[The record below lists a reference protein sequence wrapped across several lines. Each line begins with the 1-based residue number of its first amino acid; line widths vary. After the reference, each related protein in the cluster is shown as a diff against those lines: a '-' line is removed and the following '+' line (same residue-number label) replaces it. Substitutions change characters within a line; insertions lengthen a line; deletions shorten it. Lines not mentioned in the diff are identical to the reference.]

1 MGRRSR
7 RGEETQGQDTAY
19 IEVDIIPSSAKIM
32 HVGTMEN
39 MCIKYAQ
46 YSLHISVERCTPLD
60 MISMCQDSP
69 FDGPATRQVK
79 KAYTEIDKLSIR
91 IGIALR
97 WGEHNMEGE
106 GAARS
111 N

>member
-1 MGRRSR
+1 
-7 RGEETQGQDTAY
+7 
-19 IEVDIIPSSAKIM
+19 
-32 HVGTMEN
+32 
-39 MCIKYAQ
+39 
-46 YSLHISVERCTPLD
+46 

-97 WGEHNMEGE
+97 WGEHNMEGD

>member
-1 MGRRSR
+1 
-7 RGEETQGQDTAY
+7 
-19 IEVDIIPSSAKIM
+19 
-32 HVGTMEN
+32 
-39 MCIKYAQ
+39 
-46 YSLHISVERCTPLD
+46 

-97 WGEHNMEGE
+97 WVGGTWR
-106 GAARS
+106 GRVLPDLTRCFVGDIQLLGS
-111 N
+111 LCFVTWLVV